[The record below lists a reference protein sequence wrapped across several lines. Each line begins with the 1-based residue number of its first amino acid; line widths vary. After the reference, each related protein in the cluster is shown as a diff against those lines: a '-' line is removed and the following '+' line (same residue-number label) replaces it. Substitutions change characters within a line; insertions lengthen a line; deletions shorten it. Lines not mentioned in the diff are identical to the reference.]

1 MKFKIVMPD
10 EWQIKFEKEKFK
22 MEKIEKLIAE
32 IETLTVLELADL
44 VKAIEE
50 KFGVSAAAAAVVA
63 MPGAAAGAA
72 AEEKSEFN
80 VVLKDAG
87 ANKINVIKVVREI
100 TGLGLK
106 EANIEGLDSVL
117 EGPTAVVIGTE
128 EYTTGPKIAYDFA
141 KTHEFYQFKAG
152 IMDGKAVSVEEVKK
166 LAKLPSKEVLLTQ
179 LASALIGNIRN
190 LAVVLDQVAK
200 KNEES
205 VSA

>member
-1 MKFKIVMPD
+1 MGNSIFNLNKK
-10 EWQIKFEKEKFK
+10 EGEIKVPSAKVLEAKKAQVKELA
-22 MEKIEKLIAE
+22 EKIQAAKMVFFVDYKGITVDEDKDIRKAYRESGNECMVVKNSLIKLAC
-32 IETLTVLELADL
+32 
-44 VKAIEE
+44 
-50 KFGVSAAAAAVVA
+50 
-63 MPGAAAGAA
+63 
-72 AEEKSEFN
+72 
-80 VVLKDAG
+80 
-87 ANKINVIKVVREI
+87 
-100 TGLGLK
+100 K
-106 EANIEGLDSVL
+106 EANVEGLDSVL

-128 EYTTGPKIAYDFA
+128 EYTTGPKVAYDFA

>member
-1 MKFKIVMPD
+1 VISVKDYFLIYFKIDIDDTVTFMGNSIFNLNKK
-10 EWQIKFEKEKFK
+10 EGEIKVPSAKVLEAKKAQVKELA
-22 MEKIEKLIAE
+22 EKIQAAKMVFFVDYKGITVDEDKEIRKAYRESGNECMVVKNSLIKLAC
-32 IETLTVLELADL
+32 
-44 VKAIEE
+44 
-50 KFGVSAAAAAVVA
+50 
-63 MPGAAAGAA
+63 
-72 AEEKSEFN
+72 
-80 VVLKDAG
+80 
-87 ANKINVIKVVREI
+87 
-100 TGLGLK
+100 K

-128 EYTTGPKIAYDFA
+128 EYTTGPKIAHDFA

-152 IMDGKAVSVEEVKK
+152 IMDGKAVSVDQVKK
-166 LAKLPSKEVLLTQ
+166 LASLPSKEVLLTQ